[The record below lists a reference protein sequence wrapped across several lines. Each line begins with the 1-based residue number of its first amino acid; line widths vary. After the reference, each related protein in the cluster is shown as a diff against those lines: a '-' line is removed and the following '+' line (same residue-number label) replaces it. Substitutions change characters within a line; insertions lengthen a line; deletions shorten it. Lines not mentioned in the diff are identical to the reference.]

1 MHVYCTTARP
11 FATASLTSPG
21 ARLVTRRGEPAAAAL
36 EIIKLVLI
44 RSIVFS
50 VGAEG
55 VGGGSARAAA
65 SARRWTGSRR
75 SWAIM
80 HAEARYSLRIAS
92 NNAPTRTVAQGSD
105 ADRTMVGALYTT
117 VCHEQCGVVAWH
129 QRQLRRRGLLVITLR
144 VYKSGNIVCGRRPRS
159 CYVRSGG
166 GGATGQHACRA
177 AAARRRQRHSD
188 SAAGERGVGARWHRT
203 SFLISRDWP
212 RLARN

>member
-80 HAEARYSLRIAS
+80 HAHAKARYSLRIAS

-177 AAARRRQRHSD
+177 AAARRRQRHGD
-188 SAAGERGVGARWHRT
+188 SAAGERGRRSPVA
-203 SFLISRDWP
+203 SDLFFDIS